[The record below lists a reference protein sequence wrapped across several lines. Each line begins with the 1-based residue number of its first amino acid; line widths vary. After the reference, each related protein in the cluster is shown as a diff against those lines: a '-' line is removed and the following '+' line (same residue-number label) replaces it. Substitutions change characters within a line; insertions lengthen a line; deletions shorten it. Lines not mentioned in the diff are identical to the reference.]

1 MIDYQ
6 KFKSTSE
13 FFHAA
18 RSEGIRFPVAMMSMI
33 EKTMKDL
40 DLDFADAFDVLLK
53 SDAIIP
59 CGDHAFIFNVRGPL
73 ADPLLRF
80 QKRRRNENN
89 ESK

>member
-13 FFHAA
+13 FFDAA
-18 RSEGIRFPVAMMSMI
+18 RSEGIQFPVAMMSMI

-40 DLDFADAFDVLLK
+40 DLDFPDAFDVLLK

-59 CGDHAFIFNVRGPL
+59 CGDHAFIFSLRGAL
-73 ADPLLRF
+73 TDPLSRF
-80 QKRRRNENN
+80 QKRRRDKDH
-89 ESK
+89 ESE

>member
-1 MIDYQ
+1 MIDHQ
-6 KFKSTSE
+6 RFKSASE

-33 EKTMKDL
+33 EKTMKNL

-59 CGDHAFIFNVRGPL
+59 CGDHAFIFDLRGPL
-73 ADPLLRF
+73 ADPLPRF
-80 QKRRRNENN
+80 QKRRRDKNN
-89 ESK
+89 ESR